1 MTRLGLWLG
10 MGMTL
15 LGVQDLAAA
24 SNAPAPDDADD
35 AQQQT
40 LLGGWLQHSRI
51 LYPLDVGEWSAAA
64 EHLYEDRQYGVSIR
78 YAHGQDQDRWI
89 DLYFYPAGRL
99 SPGQFSEMAHAE
111 ADGIRLAHRQAG
123 NTGVDMGALQSF
135 SPNTGAANA
144 IEGVAMDMGYTCD
157 DIAYSSAMTL
167 TLDRLYFVKA
177 RYSIEE
183 ARLSRHDTLQQ
194 LQAFVTAL
202 QPRLTLRSSVDGAMT
217 TIGHLDSDASDPRSP
232 DGLREI
238 RLDYRVETDGVQPPR
253 PVGVRT
259 MIA

>member
-10 MGMTL
+10 MGLTL
-15 LGVQDLAAA
+15 LGVQDMAT
-24 SNAPAPDDADD
+24 APSGHPSDDAD
-35 AQQQT
+35 AQQQR
-40 LLGGWLQHSRI
+40 LLGGVLQQSRI
-51 LYPLDVGEWSAAA
+51 LYPLEVGEWSAAA
-64 EHLYEDRQYGVSIR
+64 EHLYEDQQYGVSIR
-78 YAHGQDQDRWI
+78 YAHGQDRDRWI
-89 DLYFYPAGRL
+89 DLYFYPAGHL
-99 SPGQFSEMAHAE
+99 STRQFSEMAHAE

-123 NTGVDMGALQSF
+123 NTAVDMGALRAF
-135 SPNTGAANA
+135 SPDANAANA
-144 IEGVAMDMGYTCD
+144 VKGVAMDMGFTCD

-183 ARLSRHDTLQQ
+183 ARLSRRDTLQQ

-202 QPRLTLRSSVDGAMT
+202 QPRLALRNTVGGAMA
-217 TIGHLDSDASDPRSP
+217 IGPLDGDASDAAPT

-238 RLDYRVETDGVQPPR
+238 RLVYSVEADDVQPP
-253 PVGVRT
+253 PTGGVRT

>member
-15 LGVQDLAAA
+15 LGVQDMAAA
-24 SNAPAPDDADD
+24 PTVRAPDDGSDE
-35 AQQQT
+35 QQLP
-40 LLGGWLQHSRI
+40 LLGGLLRHSRI
-51 LYPLDVGEWSAAA
+51 VYPLEVGEWSAAA
-64 EHLYEDRQYGVSIR
+64 EHLYEDQQYGVSIR
-78 YAHGQDQDRWI
+78 YAHGQDRDRWI

-99 SPGQFSEMAHAE
+99 STTQFSEKAHAE
-111 ADGIRLAHRQAG
+111 VDGIRLAHRQAG
-123 NTGVDMGALQSF
+123 NAAVDMGALRTF
-135 SPNTGAANA
+135 SPGTDAANA
-144 IEGVAMDMGYTCD
+144 IEGVAMDLGFTCD

-183 ARLSRHDTLQQ
+183 ARLSRRDTLHQ

-202 QPRLTLRSSVDGAMT
+202 QPRLTLRSYVDGANRP
-217 TIGHLDSDASDPRSP
+217 IGPLDDETCDSTVPAGS
-232 DGLREI
+232 REI
-238 RLDYRVETDGVQPPR
+238 RLDYRAVAEGRQRPG
-253 PVGVRT
+253 PVGIRT

>member
-15 LGVQDLAAA
+15 LGLQDMAAA
-24 SNAPAPDDADD
+24 PGHALNDAGD
-35 AQQQT
+35 AQPQP
-40 LLGGWLQHSRI
+40 LSGDFPQHSRI
-51 LYPLDVGEWSAAA
+51 LYPLEVGEWSAAA
-64 EHLYEDRQYGVSIR
+64 EHLYDDQQHGVSIR
-78 YAHGQDQDRWI
+78 YAHGQDRDRWI

-99 SPGQFSEMAHAE
+99 STSEFSEMARAE

-123 NTGVDMGALQSF
+123 NTAVDLGALQGF
-135 SPNTGAANA
+135 SPNAGAANA
-144 IEGVAMDMGYTCD
+144 IEGVAMDMGFTCD

-183 ARLSRHDTLQQ
+183 ARLSRRDTLQQ

-202 QPRLTLRSSVDGAMT
+202 QPRLTLRSAVDGSMT
-217 TIGHLDSDASDPRSP
+217 AIGQLDVDASDATVR

-238 RLDYRVETDGVQPPR
+238 RLDYRDDADEQSPR
-253 PVGVRT
+253 PGGVRI
-259 MIA
+259 MVA